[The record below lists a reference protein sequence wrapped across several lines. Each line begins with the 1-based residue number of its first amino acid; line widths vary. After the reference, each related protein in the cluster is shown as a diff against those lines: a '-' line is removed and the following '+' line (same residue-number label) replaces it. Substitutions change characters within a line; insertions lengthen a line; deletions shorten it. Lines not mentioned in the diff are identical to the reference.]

1 MAQTMLLRF
10 FWTIYNMKTFFSF
23 FVIVLLLLV
32 GIQPISYADTAEPW
46 EEELVSCIEQ
56 KNAASIHITVDNS
69 GSADD
74 NDPKGY
80 RAISTS
86 AITLGLQKIVSD
98 LQSHS
103 EASKLDIEVSASG
116 FANKATNIIGW
127 TNLASSPFTKQSF
140 SKYNANL
147 NLAYGG
153 TSYTSAINMASQQ
166 FLSKSFSQSCD
177 IWIFM
182 TDGEPSERLQEIDN
196 QITQLENNLD
206 PFLIGVFLGESN
218 NNFVVLQHILG
229 ELDGTVGFLDG
240 DSNTFVGINR
250 KAKVFKA
257 ENATDLLS
265 AFLNIGSQL
274 RSAAFDSSITD
285 LENTDTS
292 ICTEDE
298 ECFYQIRVVAGTQY
312 VEIRTQ
318 VTDPG
323 NEGDI
328 TLLIEPPAAL
338 NINDALK
345 KINGDLKKTQFGDTY
360 ISVNWI
366 TNEFAEIIIE
376 PAKDKN
382 SWVGNWRF
390 ALKAD
395 NPNGRVVTWDGK
407 LHTKLV
413 PNLPKTLSL
422 REGQESCVDISYQS
436 DTVPSDADVNLLIVD
451 PADGSILK
459 TIKATETRRGHQ
471 ACIVPD
477 GSLPNKIKLQT
488 DITYTVGNKK
498 TKADVATTDLIE
510 VMEPVT
516 YNNISEKPNIIEDI
530 FKGSEVVEYVFAIQ
544 GGNTESVITIEI
556 DQLTNALVP
565 NIIWNVEFN
574 GENYSLGTGE
584 NAIVVPKD
592 FSGNI
597 KLVGE
602 PFESANSEFINYKVI
617 FKSSSVE
624 APGVVD
630 LQEREISAKFAN
642 VSLESQLTWAAIFFA
657 GIILLGL
664 IVSYVYSYL
673 KSGLVYDRSLRWR
686 QYRVKISNDKE
697 IEWLTDNFYEDAY
710 ENTNNLKTSTKRV
723 ELGPSLTISYDQKL
737 FPFLQRSQ
745 AVIKSN
751 NQFFD
756 SKNRKELVEKASTE
770 VDINKLWILEIENE
784 LSGTGTL
791 FIVASKELVF
801 DQLKEEFKNNF
812 SLLNLPSNIG
822 TGGSSDTPDS
832 DDGPPFGT
840 EAPPPAPGTPP
851 PAPGTPP
858 PAPGTPPP
866 AP

>member
-1 MAQTMLLRF
+1 
-10 FWTIYNMKTFFSF
+10 
-23 FVIVLLLLV
+23 
-32 GIQPISYADTAEPW
+32 
-46 EEELVSCIEQ
+46 
-56 KNAASIHITVDNS
+56 
-69 GSADD
+69 
-74 NDPKGY
+74 
-80 RAISTS
+80 
-86 AITLGLQKIVSD
+86 
-98 LQSHS
+98 
-103 EASKLDIEVSASG
+103 
-116 FANKATNIIGW
+116 
-127 TNLASSPFTKQSF
+127 
-140 SKYNANL
+140 
-147 NLAYGG
+147 
-153 TSYTSAINMASQQ
+153 
-166 FLSKSFSQSCD
+166 
-177 IWIFM
+177 
-182 TDGEPSERLQEIDN
+182 
-196 QITQLENNLD
+196 
-206 PFLIGVFLGESN
+206 
-218 NNFVVLQHILG
+218 
-229 ELDGTVGFLDG
+229 
-240 DSNTFVGINR
+240 
-250 KAKVFKA
+250 
-257 ENATDLLS
+257 
-265 AFLNIGSQL
+265 
-274 RSAAFDSSITD
+274 
-285 LENTDTS
+285 
-292 ICTEDE
+292 
-298 ECFYQIRVVAGTQY
+298 
-312 VEIRTQ
+312 
-318 VTDPG
+318 
-323 NEGDI
+323 
-328 TLLIEPPAAL
+328 
-338 NINDALK
+338 
-345 KINGDLKKTQFGDTY
+345 
-360 ISVNWI
+360 
-366 TNEFAEIIIE
+366 
-376 PAKDKN
+376 KDKN

-422 REGQESCVDISYQS
+422 REGQESCVDISYES

-451 PADGSILK
+451 PADGSVLK
-459 TIKATETRRGHQ
+459 TIKATETRRGHK

-510 VMEPVT
+510 IMDPIT
-516 YNNISEKPNIIEDI
+516 YNNISEKPRIIEDI

-544 GGNTESVITIEI
+544 GGNTKSRITIEI
-556 DQLTNALVP
+556 DQLTNTLAP

-584 NAIVVPKD
+584 NAIDVPND
-592 FSGNI
+592 FSGDI

-602 PFESANSEFINYKVI
+602 PFEPANSEFINYKVI

-624 APGVVD
+624 APAVED
-630 LQEREISAKFAN
+630 IQEREISAKFAN
-642 VSLESQLTWAAIFFA
+642 VSLESQLRWAAIFFA

-710 ENTNNLKTSTKRV
+710 ENTNNLTTSTKRV

-745 AVIKSN
+745 AVIKSS

-756 SKNRKELVEKASTE
+756 SQNTKELVEKASTE

-791 FIVASKELVF
+791 FIVASKELAF
-801 DQLKEEFKNNF
+801 DQLKEEFKNKF
-812 SLLNLPSNIG
+812 SLLNLPSNFG

-832 DDGPPFGT
+832 DDGPPSGT
-840 EAPPPAPGTPP
+840 GTPPPAPGTPP

-866 AP
+866 APGTPPPAPGTPPPAP